1 MPELVATRP
10 LTRNAQEALQ
20 ASKNSHWMN
29 QEPDPP
35 GREQLLSDV
44 EGARAIVCA
53 LTERIDAELLDRAGN
68 QLEVVANVAVGVDN
82 VDLVEAR
89 RRGVVVTNT
98 PGVLTGATA
107 DLAMGLMIA
116 TCRRI
121 AEGDRFMRSG
131 TDWAW
136 GPTFFVGPAVTG
148 ATLGIVGYGRI
159 GQAVAKRAKAFDMQ
173 VLATGGGFLGE
184 HGEADGIRPVQLDQL
199 LEESDIVSIH
209 CPLTQKTRALIG
221 PAQLERMKP
230 SSVLINTAR
239 GPIVDEAAL
248 VEALGQR
255 RIVGAGLDVF
265 ENEPTAHP
273 GLLDLDNVVMVPH
286 IGSADQPTRERMC
299 QLAVDNAL
307 KVLAGKEPPSPV
319 T

>member
-10 LTRNAQEALQ
+10 LTRNVQEALQ
-20 ASKNSHWMN
+20 ASGRSCWIN

-35 GREQLLSDV
+35 SREQLLSDV
-44 EGARAIVCA
+44 EGTRAIVCA
-53 LTERIDAELLDRAGN
+53 LTERIDAELLDRAGD
-68 QLEVVANVAVGVDN
+68 QLQVIANVAVGVDN
-82 VDLVEAR
+82 VDLAEAER
-89 RRGVVVTNT
+89 RNVVVTNT
-98 PGVLTGATA
+98 PGVLTNATA
-107 DLAMGLMIA
+107 DLAMGLVIA

-136 GPTFFVGPAVTG
+136 GPTFFVGAPVTE
-148 ATLGIVGYGRI
+148 ATLGIIGYGRI
-159 GQAVAKRAKAFDMQ
+159 GQAVAKRAKAFDMRII
-173 VLATGGGFLGE
+173 ATGGSFLSE
-184 HGEADGIRPVQLDQL
+184 HGEADDIRPVQLDQL

-209 CPLTQKTRALIG
+209 CPLTKRTRALIG
-221 PAQLERMKP
+221 PTQLERMKP

-248 VEALGQR
+248 VAALGQR
-255 RIVGAGLDVF
+255 RIAGAGLDVF
-265 ENEPTAHP
+265 EDEPTPHP
-273 GLLDLDNVVMVPH
+273 GLLDLDNVVMAPH

-299 QLAVDNAL
+299 ELAVDNAL
-307 KVLAGKEPPSPV
+307 KVLAGEEPPSPV